1 MKLNPISKL
10 SGTIS
15 VPGDKSISHRSV
27 IFGALSD
34 GICNFSHFLMSD
46 DCKSTIDCFR
56 KMGVKIEVN
65 DDNVRVYGVGI
76 NGLNKPS
83 DTLYTG
89 NSGTTTRLLCGL
101 LSAQKFN
108 SNLDGDESIRTRPMA
123 RVANPLT
130 QMGAELKLTNDN
142 FCPIE
147 INGTTL
153 SGIDY
158 TLPVASAQLK
168 SALILAG
175 IYAYGETIIR
185 EKTQSRNHTE
195 NMLKALGAPVDFKD
209 KVITV
214 KKASGINAFDL
225 AIPGD
230 ISSAAFFIVAAL
242 IVPNSEII
250 LKNVGLNPTRAGIID
265 VLIKMGADITI
276 LSKNEEIEPSG
287 DLLVKS
293 SKLHG
298 INIGGDIIPNIIDEL
313 PIVAV
318 AAAYADGE
326 TTIRDA
332 KELRHKESD
341 RITAMCD
348 NLKSCGVDISEKED
362 GMIIRGGKVSGGN
375 FKSYNDHR
383 IAMSMA
389 VCALAATSP
398 SELSGEECISIS
410 YPTFF
415 EDLNKLKG

>member
-1 MKLNPISKL
+1 MKLNPIPKL
-10 SGTIS
+10 SGSIT

-46 DCKSTIDCFR
+46 DCRSTIDCFR
-56 KMGVKIEVN
+56 KMGVKIEVC
-65 DDNVRVYGVGI
+65 DDNVRVHGVGI
-76 NGLNKPS
+76 AGLSKPS
-83 DTLYTG
+83 EKLYTG

-101 LSAQKFN
+101 LSAQKFD
-108 SNLDGDESIRTRPMA
+108 SSIDGDESIRTRPMA
-123 RVANPLT
+123 RVETPLT
-130 QMGAELKLTNDN
+130 QMGAKLKLTNDN

-147 INGTTL
+147 ISGAVL

-168 SALILAG
+168 SALVLAG
-175 IYAYGETIIR
+175 LYADGETVIR

-195 NMLKALGAPVDFKD
+195 NMLKALGTPVDFKD
-209 KVITV
+209 KTITV
-214 KKASGINAFDL
+214 KKASKIKSFDL

-287 DLLVKS
+287 DLLVKTS
-293 SKLHG
+293 ELHG
-298 INIGGDIIPNIIDEL
+298 IDIGGEIIPNIIDEL
-313 PIVAV
+313 PIIAV

-326 TTIRDA
+326 TIIHDA
-332 KELRHKESD
+332 NELRHKESD
-341 RITAMCD
+341 RISAMCD
-348 NLKSCGVDISEKED
+348 NLKSCGVDITEKED
-362 GMIIRGGKVSGGN
+362 GMIIRGGKVFGGN

-389 VCALAATSP
+389 VCALAAASP
-398 SELSGEECISIS
+398 SELFGEDCISIS